1 MFGPLLDVQMSFRVA
16 RDCAPCQEGAKHE
29 GFVACPKTMAGV
41 GPLKRICKF
50 IRDVM
55 RSGHWFPGKGC
66 ILEHQIVRFGKM
78 ILCDRRST
86 RMTWH
91 HFFVDRWNG
100 KITKRIGTRP
110 SALHSTF
117 YYWRKSRRI
126 ASFLMLPTS
135 NVEELSQN
143 CFVSDI
149 VKRKNWGSLAEL
161 LRFQACRKTDR

>member
-16 RDCAPCQEGAKHE
+16 RDCAPCQEGAKRE

-41 GPLKRICKF
+41 GPLKRICNF

-55 RSGHWFPGKGC
+55 RSGHWFPERVAFWSIRSSG
-66 ILEHQIVRFGKM
+66 LVRWFCVTGAA
-78 ILCDRRST
+78 L